1 MGIIQSSVNNM
12 LNTAALVAS
21 LSTQT
26 PQAKARAAERQ
37 AANKEAERQA
47 RAELERK
54 EAVKQSEEHL
64 QTLNNIQAQINDPK
78 TKPEDRESLNKI
90 YGELKN
96 SATKN
101 AKNIALQSGD
111 YKPYLDLQKAIN
123 TADRTDRQ
131 REMRKVVKRTPR
143 NFREYAKNIDTGLGK
158 LGTLP
163 EPIQKA
169 VINQLYPTSYS
180 RQKEM
185 DRQDALTKN
194 RGKNNGSTT
203 RKK

>member
-1 MGIIQSSVNNM
+1 MGIIQSSINNM

-37 AANKEAERQA
+37 AANKAERQA
-47 RAELERK
+47 RAELGRK

-123 TADRTDRQ
+123 TADRTDRK

-143 NFREYAKNIDTGLGK
+143 NFREYTKNIDTGLGK

-169 VINQLYPTSYS
+169 VINQLYPTSYA

-185 DRQDALTKN
+185 DRQDALNKN
-194 RGKNNGSTT
+194 RGKDNGSTT

>member
-1 MGIIQSSVNNM
+1 MGIIQSSINNM

-26 PQAKARAAERQ
+26 PQAKARVAERQ

-47 RAELERK
+47 RAELGRK

-123 TADRTDRQ
+123 TADRTDRK

-143 NFREYAKNIDTGLGK
+143 NFREYTKNIDTGLGK

-169 VINQLYPTSYS
+169 VINQLYPTSYA

-185 DRQDALTKN
+185 DRQDALNKN
-194 RGKNNGSTT
+194 RGKDNGSTT